1 MRLFIKDSER
11 RPDPAP
17 LKTDDRKVVLV
28 GLVQQIVLERYGLG
42 LEENSRWSTMSTVK
56 SLTSTLVGAALKQGA
71 IGEDDNA
78 RLELLCLQAQA

>member
-28 GLVQQIVLERYGLG
+28 GLVLWIIALGVMIALVPQLQDSGLVWLLWTVVGGLVLG
-42 LEENSRWSTMSTVK
+42 LV
-56 SLTSTLVGAALKQGA
+56 LLVYTAK
-71 IGEDDNA
+71 
-78 RLELLCLQAQA
+78 RHS

>member
-28 GLVQQIVLERYGLG
+28 GLVLWIIALGVMIALLPQLQDSGLVWLLWTVVGGLVLG
-42 LEENSRWSTMSTVK
+42 LV
-56 SLTSTLVGAALKQGA
+56 LLVYTAK
-71 IGEDDNA
+71 
-78 RLELLCLQAQA
+78 RHS

>member
-28 GLVQQIVLERYGLG
+28 GLVLWIVALGVMLAVLPQLQASGLVWLLWTVVGGLVLG
-42 LEENSRWSTMSTVK
+42 LV
-56 SLTSTLVGAALKQGA
+56 LLVFT
-71 IGEDDNA
+71 A
-78 RLELLCLQAQA
+78 RRHS

>member
-28 GLVQQIVLERYGLG
+28 GLVLWIVALGVMIALLPQLQSSGLVWLLSTVVGGLVLG
-42 LEENSRWSTMSTVK
+42 LV
-56 SLTSTLVGAALKQGA
+56 LLVYTAK
-71 IGEDDNA
+71 
-78 RLELLCLQAQA
+78 RHS